1 MSNLVK
7 LRVKFLFNFHSEFR
21 HFYFRENSDAAVKVI
36 NAWVSVQT
44 KKKIQNILTP
54 GDIDCLTRLIIV
66 NTIYFK
72 ADWAKQF
79 DAELTHDGQF
89 KNAAGETVTVRM
101 MFNKKIKTNYGAKEK
116 LHCKILELPYVKKS
130 ISMFIILPDEHVTSL
145 KEMEEKLTEK
155 DLVNLEKTFKM
166 SREYVR
172 VWLPRFKLDK
182 SLSLKKTLSAVG
194 MNEMFLEE
202 KADFSGINGTKEL
215 HVSKV
220 SHRASIEV
228 NEEGSEAYAAAIG
241 YSTIYGLDESYNKTV
256 DFRADHPF
264 LFFIRDNNTQ
274 SILFLGRFVNPGS
287 STELIR
293 QLPFE
298 ENLEQM

>member
-1 MSNLVK
+1 MNNLVK
-7 LRVKFLFNFHSEFR
+7 FRVKFRLIFYAEFR
-21 HFYFRENSDAAVKVI
+21 NLYFRENSNAAVKVI
-36 NAWVSVQT
+36 NTWVSVQT
-44 KKKIQNILTP
+44 KKKIQNILSP

-79 DAELTHDGQF
+79 DALCTHDGQF

-101 MFNKKIKTNYGAKEK
+101 MFNKQIKTNYGANEK

-145 KEMEEKLTEK
+145 KEMEDKLTEK
-155 DLVNLEKTFKM
+155 DLVNLKKTFKM
-166 SREYVR
+166 SREYVK
-172 VWLPRFKLDK
+172 VWLPRFKFDQ

-194 MNEMFLEE
+194 MNEMFSEE
-202 KADFSGINGTKEL
+202 TADFSGINGKAEL
-215 HVSKV
+215 YVSKV
-220 SHRASIEV
+220 SHRASIEM
-228 NEEGSEAYAAAIG
+228 NEEGSEAYAATIG
-241 YSTIYGLDESYNKTV
+241 YSTTYGLDGSYNSTV

-293 QLPFE
+293 HIPLDE
-298 ENLEQM
+298 SSWQM